1 VTRTDPQGAD
11 TGGTAHGNGAPGE
24 PTHRSPTTFVGIVF
38 LVAVFNLLGLV
49 MVLSASSVLAH
60 DTHGSSWYYVSR
72 QALWM
77 LVGTV
82 ALVIVARVDYRRWRR
97 LATPLLAIS
106 LLALV
111 VVLVPGIGVEA
122 YGARRWLG
130 TEGLTVQP
138 SELVKLTLLIWVADL
153 LARRTRVI
161 RNVRA
166 TLRPVVVMLVVTST
180 LVLLEPDLGTTIV
193 ITGIALSV
201 CFVAGVSIPA
211 LARWSAAGMGVVLAL
226 SMTVPYRRARVFTF
240 LDPWSDPLDQGWQN
254 IQSLVGLAEGGVAGT
269 GLGASRAKWGFLP
282 FAHTDF
288 IFAIIGEELGLVG
301 AFVVVML
308 FILLGVLGIRTA
320 LHAPDRFGMLLAVG
334 VTTWFLVQ
342 SFVNIGVV
350 IGVLPVAGV
359 PLPFVSFGGSSLVV
373 AMMGAGLLLSVAR
386 QAVSTPPESD
396 DEIDHETERGAAP

>member
-1 VTRTDPQGAD
+1 MIGNRRGAD
-11 TGGTAHGNGAPGE
+11 RVPDANFGPN
-24 PTHRSPTTFVGIVF
+24 RLFVGIAFVI
-38 LVAVFNLLGLV
+38 AVLNLLGLV

-60 DTHGSSWYYVSR
+60 DMHGASWYYVSR

-82 ALVIVARVDYRRWRR
+82 ALVVVVRVDYQRWRR
-97 LATPLLAIS
+97 LAPPLLGIS
-106 LLALV
+106 LIALLA
-111 VVLVPGIGVEA
+111 VLVPGIGVEA
-122 YGARRWLG
+122 NGARRWLG
-130 TEGLTVQP
+130 VGAITIQP
-138 SELVKLTLLIWVADL
+138 SELVKLTLLLWVADL
-153 LARRTRVI
+153 LARRARHI

-166 TLRPVVVMLVVTST
+166 TLRPVIVVLVVIST
-180 LVLLEPDLGTTIV
+180 LVLLEPDLGTTI
-193 ITGIALSV
+193 IISGIALSL
-201 CFVAGVSIPA
+201 CFVAGVPLPSM
-211 LARWSAAGMGVVLAL
+211 ARWAAGGLAVVLTL
-226 SMTVPYRRARVFTF
+226 SVAAPYRRARVLTF

-301 AFVVVML
+301 AFVVVVL

-320 LHAPDRFGMLLAVG
+320 LSSPDRFGMLLAAG
-334 VTTWFLVQ
+334 VTVWFLVQ

-350 IGVLPVAGV
+350 IGALPVAGV

-373 AMMGAGLLLSVAR
+373 AMTGAGLLLAVAR
-386 QAVSTPPESD
+386 QAVPSTGSPSDEPEPTSHATG
-396 DEIDHETERGAAP
+396 EEVRR

>member
-1 VTRTDPQGAD
+1 MSRVADSTTATGTPVEDGGGGETRARP
-11 TGGTAHGNGAPGE
+11 P
-24 PTHRSPTTFVGIVF
+24 STFIGIVC

-49 MVLSASSVLAH
+49 MVLSASSVLAL

-77 LVGTV
+77 LVGAV
-82 ALVIVARVDYRRWRR
+82 ALVIVARVDYRRFRR
-97 LATPLLAIS
+97 LATPLLVLS
-106 LLALV
+106 LAALV
-111 VVLVPGIGVEA
+111 VVLIPGIGLEA

-130 TEGLTVQP
+130 TEGFTVQP
-138 SELVKLTLLIWVADL
+138 SEFVKLTLLIWVADL
-153 LARRTRVI
+153 LARRAHVI
-161 RNVRA
+161 HNVRA
-166 TLRPVVVMLVVTST
+166 TLRPVMVLLVLVATV
-180 LVLLEPDLGTTIV
+180 VLLEPDLGTTIV
-193 ITGIALSV
+193 ITAIALSM
-201 CFVAGVSIPA
+201 CFVAGVPIPA
-211 LARWSAAGMGVVLAL
+211 LTRWALAGVAVVITL
-226 SMTVPYRRARVFTF
+226 SVTVPYRRARVFSF

-254 IQSLVGLAEGGVAGT
+254 IQSLVGLAEGGIAGT

-308 FILLGVLGIRTA
+308 FILLGVMGIRTA

-373 AMMGAGLLLSVAR
+373 AMIGVGLLLSVAR
-386 QAVSTPPESD
+386 QAVPAPSES
-396 DEIDHETERGAAP
+396 DHETHRGTVP

>member
-1 VTRTDPQGAD
+1 VSRVAD
-11 TGGTAHGNGAPGE
+11 STAAAGAPVEDGGASG
-24 PTHRSPTTFVGIVF
+24 PSARPPTTFVGIVF

-82 ALVIVARVDYRRWRR
+82 ALVIVARVDYHRLRR
-97 LATPLLAIS
+97 LATPMLVLSLA
-106 LLALV
+106 ALV
-111 VVLVPGIGVEA
+111 VVLVPGMGLEA

-130 TEGLTVQP
+130 TEGFTVQP

-153 LARRTRVI
+153 LARRAHVI
-161 RNVRA
+161 HNVRA
-166 TLRPVVVMLVVTST
+166 TLRPVIVMLVLVST

-193 ITGIALSV
+193 ITAIALST
-201 CFVAGVSIPA
+201 CFVAGVPIPA
-211 LARWSAAGMGVVLAL
+211 LTRWSAAGLAVVMTL
-226 SMTVPYRRARVFTF
+226 SVTVPYRRARVFSF

-373 AMMGAGLLLSVAR
+373 AMIGVGLLLSVAR
-386 QAVSTPPESD
+386 QTVPAPSAS
-396 DEIDHETERGAAP
+396 DHETDGGAVP